1 MLSRD
6 QIILDVLD
14 SLFNS
19 MLRYSEEV
27 GLEVGDHDITQA
39 FMAMYIR
46 DKAKNL
52 SDEELLTA
60 FGDKLQVLTEYV
72 EYIKG
77 ILERADKPVS

>member
-19 MLRYSEEV
+19 MLQYSEEV

-60 FGDKLQVLTEYV
+60 FGDPVQVVSEYV
-72 EYIKG
+72 EYIQG
-77 ILERADKPVS
+77 ILERSDKPVS

>member
-6 QIILDVLD
+6 QIIKDVLD